1 MPNPTRFNTVIVD
14 ALAVTYTSGGALS
27 KRYFNQVDTV
37 TGLAEI
43 AAVNGEGIVGVLFD
57 DVAGI
62 SQEAI
67 EIIEGKTSLY
77 FDTTLDE
84 TNLVK
89 VGSTGRATLWK
100 DSATVIDTLITGE
113 ATAFT
118 QPATLS
124 VMTIAQAADV
134 AADRGRVVRV
144 VGADGAGVGIY
155 EDITLDVTLSTTPVD
170 GIVQFT
176 TVAGAYMVDG
186 AVLGAQSVTITDDD
200 PQLICTIANA
210 TSEIACDIPGDTL
223 EAYCNLVDITGPN
236 ADATFITLVGY
247 LAATPATLTA
257 ERLTLDAAA
266 PSFAA
271 SAAPY
276 RQITRICLGE
286 FTNAGAATVVTDAD
300 FDPPERIQGR
310 CITPGVYLGLGAIQL
325 A

>member
-1 MPNPTRFNTVIVD
+1 MGD
-14 ALAVTYTSGGALS
+14 ANLCASG
-27 KRYFNQVDTV
+27 
-37 TGLAEI
+37 
-43 AAVNGEGIVGVLFD
+43 
-57 DVAGI
+57 
-62 SQEAI
+62 
-67 EIIEGKTSLY
+67 
-77 FDTTLDE
+77 TTLD
-84 TNLVK
+84 
-89 VGSTGRATLWK
+89 S
-100 DSATVIDTLITGE
+100 SE
-113 ATAFT
+113 ASDFVALLTSSSY
-118 QPATLS
+118 LCKNS
-124 VMTIAQAADV
+124 LNCCTICSFEV
-134 AADRGRVVRV
+134 SRGDFCPPPPPPESKNTI

-257 ERLTLDAAA
+257 ERLTLDAAT